1 MPLQDISLRK
11 LLKIMF
17 LPARPQRAELRKD
30 IRDERA
36 RAAASPDEEGGGDFY
51 APFWADAKAHA
62 FGEGDLR
69 ELVAQRIASNERRAR
84 LYPLL
89 RDGFLLW
96 WNERRR
102 WTNQPFQPGRVLR
115 VRYGVIA
122 LPAVVKI
129 DSILSVRD
137 GDGVEHYVYPYFAPE
152 PPLDDEAARFALWL
166 LGRAL
171 PDVPHGELR
180 ILDVIRGRTFSI
192 DRNPLEGTEE
202 ERFVQRY
209 AALLAQRD
217 RLRDAPE

>member
-1 MPLQDISLRK
+1 MPLQDMSLRK
-11 LLKIMF
+11 LLKIMY
-17 LPARPQRAELRKD
+17 LPIRPQQAALRAD
-30 IRDERA
+30 IREERA
-36 RAAASPDEEGGGDFY
+36 REAAEPDDESGGDFY

-115 VRYGVIA
+115 ARHGLAA
-122 LPAVVKI
+122 LRAVVKI
-129 DSILSVRD
+129 DSIMSVRD
-137 GDGVEHYVYPYFAPE
+137 ANGAEHYVYPYFAPDV
-152 PPLDDEAARFALWL
+152 PLGEEAARFALWL
-166 LGRAL
+166 LGQAL
-171 PDVPHGELR
+171 PDVPHAELR

-192 DRNPLEGTEE
+192 DRQPLQGDEE
-202 ERFVQRY
+202 ARFHARY
-209 AALLAQRD
+209 AALIRQRD
-217 RLRDAPE
+217 ELRRDAA